1 MLNQLKNTVAFV
13 TGGSSGL
20 GLGTVKRLID
30 QGAKGVVCFDL
41 RKGDFN
47 HKNLVSLEGDVTKE
61 DDVKNALE
69 QTEKT
74 FGTINAIVNCAGVA
88 YGQRVYDHRKG
99 KIHPMDAFK
108 KVIEVNTIGTFNVA
122 RLSAPHLSKNEL
134 VSGQKGVIV
143 MTSSVASY
151 DAQIGQI
158 AYAASKGA
166 INGMTLAIARDLA
179 HAGIR
184 CVTIAPG
191 LFDTPLLQAL
201 PEKVRIQLA
210 STVPC
215 PPRLGD
221 PMEYGHLVQSIIENP
236 MLNGEIIRL
245 DGALR
250 MQP

>member
-1 MLNQLKNTVAFV
+1 MFNQLKNTVAFV
-13 TGGSSGL
+13 TGGGSGL

-30 QGAKGVVCFDL
+30 QGIKGVVSFDL
-41 RKGDFN
+41 HEGSFK
-47 HKNLVSLEGDVTKE
+47 HENLVQLTGDVTKE
-61 DDVKNALE
+61 EDIKAALE
-69 QTEKT
+69 KCSSK
-74 FGTINAIVNCAGVA
+74 FGSIGAVVNCAGIA
-88 YGQRVYDHRKG
+88 YGAKIYDYRKN
-99 KIHPMDAFK
+99 KIHPLDEFR

-122 RLSAPHLSKNEL
+122 RFASPYLAKNEML
-134 VSGQKGVIV
+134 GGQKGVII

-151 DAQIGQI
+151 DAQVGQA

-179 HAGIR
+179 PAGIR

-191 LFDTPLLQAL
+191 LFDTPLLQKL
-201 PEKVRIQLA
+201 PDKVRVALA
-210 STVPC
+210 ATVPC
-215 PPRLGD
+215 PARLGD
-221 PMEYGHLVQSIIENP
+221 PSEYGHLVQTIIENP

>member
-1 MLNQLKNTVAFV
+1 MFNQLKNTVVFI

-20 GLGTVKRLID
+20 GFGTVQRLLEH
-30 QGAKGVVCFDL
+30 GVKGVAAFDL
-41 RKGDFN
+41 RKSEFKHDNFIA
-47 HKNLVSLEGDVTKE
+47 LEGDVTSEK
-61 DDVKNALE
+61 DVVDALGA
-69 QTEKT
+69 TEKR
-74 FGTINAIVNCAGVA
+74 FGLINAVVNCAGVA
-88 YGQRVYDHRKG
+88 YGQRVFDARKN
-99 KIHPMDAFK
+99 KIHPMDEFK
-108 KVIEVNTIGTFNVA
+108 KVVEVNTVGTFNVA
-122 RLSAPHLSKNEL
+122 RLACPYLNKNEMS
-134 VSGQKGVIV
+134 SGQKAVII

-166 INGMTLAIARDLA
+166 INSMTLAISRDLA

-191 LFDTPLLQAL
+191 LFNTPLLQAL
-201 PEKVRIQLA
+201 PEKVKVQLA

-215 PPRLGD
+215 PARLGD
-221 PMEYGHLVQSIIENP
+221 PLEYGHLVQTIIENP
-236 MLNGEIIRL
+236 MLNGEVIRL

>member
-1 MLNQLKNTVAFV
+1 MFNQLKNTVAFV
-13 TGGSSGL
+13 TGGGSGL

-30 QGAKGVVCFDL
+30 QGIKGVVSFDL
-41 RKGDFN
+41 NEGDFT
-47 HKNLVSLEGDVTKE
+47 HQKLVKVKGDVTKE
-61 DDVKNALE
+61 ADVQEGLKTCA
-69 QTEKT
+69 EK
-74 FGTINAIVNCAGVA
+74 FGSIGAVVNCAGIA
-88 YGQRVYDHRKG
+88 YGARIYDHRKG
-99 KIHPMDAFK
+99 RRHPLDEFK

-122 RLSAPHLSKNEL
+122 RLAASYLCENEMS
-134 VSGQKGVIV
+134 SGQRAVII

-151 DAQIGQI
+151 DAQVGQA

-179 HAGIR
+179 PVGIR

-191 LFDTPLLQAL
+191 LFDTPLLQKL
-201 PEKVRIQLA
+201 PDKVRVALA
-210 STVPC
+210 ATVPC
-215 PPRLGD
+215 PARLGD
-221 PMEYGHLVQSIIENP
+221 PQEYGHLVQTIIENP